1 MRKALA
7 TTTVL
12 IALVAA
18 GCAGSSHSKSSSG
31 SGTGHLSTSSPAGAG
46 DTVTREAYVA
56 NADKVCTAA
65 HAQQDVLRRQS
76 QGLTLDHVAPLLNQ
90 QATVASDLAAK
101 LKALAHPPSDDA
113 PVATF
118 ISSVQQIA
126 TDSTNLA
133 KAITAGETTSETTL
147 RAQLIQDRL
156 TEHAIGEGY
165 GYKVC
170 ATGTSY

>member
-1 MRKALA
+1 MA
-7 TTTVL
+7 TTTAV

-18 GCAGSSHSKSSSG
+18 GCGGSNPKSATAGLSG
-31 SGTGHLSTSSPAGAG
+31 SFPSGSTS
-46 DTVTREAYVA
+46 REAYIA
-56 NADKVCTAA
+56 NADKACAAA

-90 QATVASDLAAK
+90 QATVANDLVAK
-101 LKALAHPPSDDA
+101 LKALSHPSSDNA

-118 ISSVQQIA
+118 IASVQQIA
-126 TDSTNLA
+126 TDSASLA
-133 KAITAGETTSETTL
+133 KAITAGQTQSEATL
-147 RAQLIQDRL
+147 RSQLIQDRL
-156 TEHAIGEGY
+156 TEHAVGQGY